1 MLYKRALDEKRVHL
15 TALFFICAYFFVS
28 RVYLLQQV
36 SIHIDDGW
44 HLMFLTISFFISNAT
59 HKLYKICEN
68 LTNLTN
74 TGFNNMINNKKQN
87 QAGFTLVELS
97 IVLVIIGLIV
107 SGVLA
112 GQALIQQAK
121 LRSQIRQIEEL
132 NLALGAFQGKFNFLP
147 GDLPNPTRF
156 FSTITG
162 VTANGNGLISGAVN
176 SGTTEAGVAIW
187 QLYLSK
193 LVQEKADAAAGTVRS
208 KLDNG
213 LGIVLNSSTST
224 NNYFFFGHRASV
236 NASGNFVVATNAF
249 TLGAGLTGVESYALD
264 SKLDDGAPATG
275 NVLSLTT
282 NAPTLALVAGAVNGC
297 SSATAYFADE
307 VTTSTATGGNFKNCR
322 LAVKTTF

>member
-1 MLYKRALDEKRVHL
+1 
-15 TALFFICAYFFVS
+15 
-28 RVYLLQQV
+28 
-36 SIHIDDGW
+36 
-44 HLMFLTISFFISNAT
+44 
-59 HKLYKICEN
+59 
-68 LTNLTN
+68 
-74 TGFNNMINNKKQN
+74 MINNKKQN

-147 GDLPNPTRF
+147 GDLPQPARF
-156 FSTITG
+156 FSTITTTTPDG
-162 VTANGNGLISGAVN
+162 DGLIEGAVN
-176 SGTTEAGVAIW
+176 TGTTEAGVAIW

-193 LVQEKADAAAGTVRS
+193 LVQEKADAGAGTVRS

-224 NNYFFFGHRASV
+224 NNYFFFGHSASV
-236 NASGNFVVATNAF
+236 NASGNFIVADNNF
-249 TLGAGLTGVESYALD
+249 SRGLTGVESYALD

-275 NVLSLTT
+275 NVRSLSSSSPD
-282 NAPTLALVAGAVNGC
+282 AALASAAVAGC

-307 VTTSTATGGNFKNCR
+307 VTTSTATGGNFKNCK